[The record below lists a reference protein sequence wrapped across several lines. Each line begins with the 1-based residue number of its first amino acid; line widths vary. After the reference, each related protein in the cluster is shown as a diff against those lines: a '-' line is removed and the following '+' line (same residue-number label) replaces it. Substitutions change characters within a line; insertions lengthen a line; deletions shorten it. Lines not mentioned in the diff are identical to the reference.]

1 MLEKLRTKKF
11 IPNLVIIMVIII
23 STFIIMTVM
32 IFDKS
37 FNTKTKNK
45 NYEFGETVIYEND
58 SIKIYIKNKNKW

>member
-1 MLEKLRTKKF
+1 MLGKLRTKKF

>member
-1 MLEKLRTKKF
+1 MLGKLRTKKF

-37 FNTKTKNK
+37 FITKTKNK